1 MSTATLCLRLAW
13 LASIGATLALCP
25 FSTTERTLLAI
36 AALALTYRTE
46 PGLSEAAVAAGCLT
60 LAILF

>member
-13 LASIGATLALCP
+13 LASIAAMLTLCP
-25 FSTTERTLLAI
+25 FTPSERTLLAL
-36 AALALTYRTE
+36 AALALAYRAE
-46 PGLSEAAVAAGCLT
+46 PGLGEAAIAAGCLT

>member
-1 MSTATLCLRLAW
+1 MNTATLCLRFAW

-25 FSTTERTLLAI
+25 FSTSERILLAL
-36 AALALTYRTE
+36 AALALTYRAQ
-46 PGLSEAAVAAGCLT
+46 PGLSEAAIAAGCLT